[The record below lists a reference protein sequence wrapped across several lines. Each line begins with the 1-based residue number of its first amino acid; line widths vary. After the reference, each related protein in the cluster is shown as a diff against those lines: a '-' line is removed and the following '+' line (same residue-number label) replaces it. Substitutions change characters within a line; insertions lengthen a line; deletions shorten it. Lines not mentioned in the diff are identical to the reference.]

1 MLRTPARSFIGA
13 ALAAAFGLAGCASLA
28 PGAAGKLAG
37 LDPLSADPAALSL
50 AAVMPVPTR
59 LRSGDVVMTI
69 TLSAPA
75 PHGPIDEAFALDVAA
90 GAEAQGVTVNA
101 ETERLQVLK
110 IAPADVERLR
120 AAQARARAAK
130 AAGVGAKGSLT
141 VGIRGGCLDGPLG
154 QGPLIAAVF
163 MRAAPGEDYFA
174 MLKPVDLRRLA
185 GEEAIAKLP
194 ACG

>member
-1 MLRTPARSFIGA
+1 MRHDILSHCAPL
-13 ALAAAFGLAGCASLA
+13 ALAAVFGLSGCASLA

-59 LRSGDVVMTI
+59 LRNGDVRMKMS
-69 TLSAPA
+69 LNAAAPY
-75 PHGPIDEAFALDVAA
+75 GPIDEEFALEVVGDGVAP
-90 GAEAQGVTVNA
+90 GVVVNPDS
-101 ETERLQVLK
+101 ERLQILK
-110 IAPADVERLR
+110 IASADLERLR
-120 AAQARARAAK
+120 AAQTRARAYK
-130 AAGVGAKGSLT
+130 ASGARGNFT
-141 VGIRGGCLDGPLG
+141 VGIQGGCLDGPLG

-163 MRAAPGEDYFA
+163 MRSSPGSDYFA

-194 ACG
+194 ACE